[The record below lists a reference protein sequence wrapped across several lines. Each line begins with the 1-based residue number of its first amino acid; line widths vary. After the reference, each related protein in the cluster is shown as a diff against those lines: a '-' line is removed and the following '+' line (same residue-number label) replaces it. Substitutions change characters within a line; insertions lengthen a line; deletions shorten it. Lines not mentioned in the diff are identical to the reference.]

1 MAKIL
6 RISRV
11 AIANGSPLVSWI
23 GAGVVKMSSL
33 LHLTT
38 YYPEVVQR
46 LYNARTDLVSET
58 FENQRNALLALRFA
72 WSDVWKHVLAPF
84 GYQVEEIVLNAKHL
98 QLTWASEHGI
108 QSEEP
113 SWLFDVARTQ
123 ITQLKPEYIFLD
135 DFAIFSPAQLKIL
148 KESAPNAILFG
159 WCGAP
164 FASVDLFRGY
174 DFVLS
179 NIPDIVGQLRQ
190 AGHSAFTLR
199 HAFDRRLASE
209 LCPRAC
215 ELPRLTFSGSL
226 NTSEGWHR
234 ARAEF
239 IDELAQ
245 SVPMSIASDYFNS
258 ISPLVSRLCRSA
270 RPSVRRLG
278 AFLCPSSSPL
288 RPATI
293 AAIQPAKYGTEMY
306 EYLAGSTATFNKHI
320 SASAKHATNMRLFE
334 ATGAR
339 ACLVT
344 EKTNDLATLFEPDV
358 EVVTYASIAECKE
371 KVVWLLENPQE
382 AQKIARRGQM
392 RTLREHTF
400 ENRAPEL
407 DAILRNYKKAA

>member
-1 MAKIL
+1 
-6 RISRV
+6 
-11 AIANGSPLVSWI
+11 
-23 GAGVVKMSSL
+23 MSSL

-38 YYPEVVQR
+38 YYPEVIER
-46 LYNARTDLVSET
+46 LYNARPDLVSET
-58 FENQRNALLALRFA
+58 FETQRNALLALRFA

-84 GYQVEEIVLNAKHL
+84 GYQVEEVVLNAKHL
-98 QLTWASEHGI
+98 QLIWAREHGS
-108 QSEEP
+108 QSDES
-113 SWLFDVARTQ
+113 SWLFDVARRQ

-135 DFAIFSPAQLKIL
+135 DFAVFSSAQLKIL
-148 KESAPNAILFG
+148 KESAPGATLIG

-164 FASVDLFRGY
+164 FASVDIFRGY
-174 DFVLS
+174 DFILS
-179 NIPDIVGQLRQ
+179 NIPDIVSRLRQ
-190 AGHSAFTLR
+190 AGHGAFSLR

-209 LCPRAC
+209 LCSPTG
-215 ELPRLTFSGSL
+215 ESPRLTFSGSL

-234 ARAEF
+234 ARADF

-245 SVPMSIASDYFNS
+245 SVPMSIASDSFNRLP
-258 ISPLVSRLCRSA
+258 PLVSRLCRSA

-293 AAIQPAKYGTEMY
+293 AAMQPAKYGTEMY
-306 EYLAGSTATFNKHI
+306 EFLTGSTATFNKHI

-344 EKTNDLATLFEPDV
+344 EQTNDLATLFEPDS
-358 EVVTYASIAECKE
+358 EVVTYASVAECKE
-371 KVVWLLENPQE
+371 KVAWLLENPQQ
-382 AQKIARRGQM
+382 AQQIAQRGQM

-407 DAILRNYKKAA
+407 DAILRNFKKAA